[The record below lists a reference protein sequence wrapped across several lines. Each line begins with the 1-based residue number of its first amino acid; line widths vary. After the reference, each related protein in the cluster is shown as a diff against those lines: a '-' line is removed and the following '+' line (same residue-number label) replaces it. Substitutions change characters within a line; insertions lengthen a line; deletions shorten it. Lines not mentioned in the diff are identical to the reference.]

1 MDATYIEALKV
12 APFSWELLH
21 VTGVRCGKGRKHRW
35 LVRGSYMV
43 HSLLTLAEGASSQ
56 TRLIRKVEGVGLAKH
71 IQDASSE
78 AFDDAQRRLGILIE
92 EDSDV

>member
-43 HSLLTLAEGASSQ
+43 HSLAEGASSQ
-56 TRLIRKVEGVGLAKH
+56 TKPIRKVEGVGLAKH